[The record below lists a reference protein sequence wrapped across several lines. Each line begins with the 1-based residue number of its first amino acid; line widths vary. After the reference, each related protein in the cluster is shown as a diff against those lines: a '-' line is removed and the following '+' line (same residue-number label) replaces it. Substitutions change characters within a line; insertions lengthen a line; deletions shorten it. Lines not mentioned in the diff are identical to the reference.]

1 MNIIE
6 FLKNKNIEVDL
17 STGKVDLIDV
27 EPFIKN
33 DMVAKERTAKMSETL
48 SLILA
53 QVNPNPLIGNEL
65 NNSSFDSVSINLDE
79 DE

>member
-65 NNSSFDSVSINLDE
+65 NNSSFDSVSINLDDNE
-79 DE
+79 